1 MQKIKKIVLTFTILF
16 SNQIKTFTK
25 ILLSLGNDSYKKIT
39 LSFYDC
45 NGKIWLNIS
54 IIIVT
59 SRLLKCIQN
68 NKGKFLTFLNLR
80 KK

>member
-54 IIIVT
+54 IILVT

-68 NKGKFLTFLNLR
+68 NKDKFLTFLN
-80 KK
+80 